1 MQTILGA
8 GGIIATEL
16 AKNLTNYTDQIRLV
30 SRNPQRVNPTDE
42 LFSADLMQYEQ
53 VDQAVAGSEVVYLTV
68 GFSYNYKIWEKMWQP
83 TMENVIQACKKYQAK
98 LVFFDNVYMYDAEH
112 VGAMTEDT
120 PIRPTSKKGKV
131 RARIAQLLTDEMEK
145 GELPALIARSAD
157 FYGPEI
163 KQNSILNEMVL
174 KNLRSG
180 KKANWLG
187 TADVPHAFT
196 YTPDAGKALALLGNT
211 ADAYQQ
217 VWHLPT
223 ADQPPTGKEW
233 IEYSAAIMQTKANY
247 QVASKMMT
255 RLIGLFVPVMRE
267 TVEMIY
273 QYEQPYIFNS
283 NKFEHRFG
291 IQPTSYE
298 EGLKQVIATDFQA

>member
-16 AKNLTNYTDQIRLV
+16 TKNLSQYTNQIRLV
-30 SRNPQRVNPTDE
+30 SRNPEQVHAEDE
-42 LFSADLMQYEQ
+42 LFSADLTQYEQ
-53 VDQAVAGSEVVYLTV
+53 VNQAVAGSEVVYLTV
-68 GFSYNYKIWEKMWQP
+68 GFSYNYKVWKKMWQP
-83 TMENVIQACKKYQAK
+83 TMENIIRACKKHQAK
-98 LVFFDNVYMYDAEH
+98 LVFFDNVYMYDAKH

-131 RARIAQLLTDEMEK
+131 RARIAQMLTDEIEK
-145 GELPALIARSAD
+145 GDLTALIARSAD

-174 KNLRSG
+174 KNLKSG

-187 TADVPHAFT
+187 TADAPHAFT

-223 ADQPPTGKEW
+223 AAQPPTGKEW
-233 IEYSAAIMQTKANY
+233 IECAAAIMQTKADY

-273 QYEQPYIFNS
+273 QYEQPYVFNS
-283 NKFEHRFG
+283 SKFENRFG
-291 IQPTSYE
+291 VLPTSYE
-298 EGLKQVIATDFQA
+298 EGLKQVIAADFQA